1 MRRLAAYFAL
11 PRRDRMLLIEAFA
24 TLAMVRAALHLVTIE
39 RLRAWAG
46 HLKRGTKPIDRVV
59 WAVRTAS
66 RWMPGTTCL
75 CSALALQRLLSAQGL
90 ASELHIGVAHE
101 PQGITAHAWIL
112 HEGRVLIGEEG
123 QDRYTI
129 LTTWRAGD
137 PPGDASARNLT
148 PG

>member
-11 PRRDRMLLIEAFA
+11 PRRDQGLLIEAFA
-24 TLAMVRAALHLVTIE
+24 ALAIVRGALHLFTIE

-46 HLKRGTKPIDRVV
+46 RPGRGNKPIDRIV

-66 RWMPGTTCL
+66 RSMPGATCL
-75 CSALALQRLLSAQGL
+75 GSALALQRLLSAQGC
-90 ASELHIGVAHE
+90 ATELHIGVARE
-101 PQGITAHAWIL
+101 PQGIAAHAWVL

-129 LTTWRAGD
+129 LTTWRAGAPSD
-137 PPGDASARNLT
+137 GSSARDLS

>member
-1 MRRLAAYFAL
+1 MRRLTAYFAL
-11 PRRDRMLLIEAFA
+11 PHRDRALLIEAFA
-24 TLAMVRAALHLVTIE
+24 TLAIVRGALHLVTIE

-46 HLKRGTKPIDRVV
+46 HLKQGTKPVDRVV
-59 WAVRTAS
+59 WSVRTAS

-75 CSALALQRLLSAQGL
+75 CSALALQRLLSAQGH

-101 PQGITAHAWIL
+101 PQGIAAHAWIL
-112 HEGRVLIGEEG
+112 HEGRVLIGEQG

-137 PPGDASARNLT
+137 PSGDTRDRNLT